1 MVDLILFGLWSIILG
16 PLLMAVARD
25 IVKYLGVEWNR
36 LETVAKACNV
46 VDPPLEQSAE
56 VGTTAD
62 N

>member
-1 MVDLILFGLWSIILG
+1 
-16 PLLMAVARD
+16 MAVARD